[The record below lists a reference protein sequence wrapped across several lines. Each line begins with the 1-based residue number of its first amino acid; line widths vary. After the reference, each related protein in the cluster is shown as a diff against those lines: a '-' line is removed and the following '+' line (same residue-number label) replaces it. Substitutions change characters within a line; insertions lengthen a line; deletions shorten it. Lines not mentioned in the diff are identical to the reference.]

1 MFNKIFSFFYNKP
14 IIIFLILTLII
25 FIDNSIIQIS
35 NQLNLLKSQDRSN
48 VFFLITIACIF
59 GTISVLLINR
69 KTVYENITASL
80 REIVLSNK
88 IITFSQIIIL
98 ILMILIILQIIYYNN
113 TYYIFSIIIVGI
125 SYSIGILISAFFTIK
140 LARWYISEKEKII
153 LGHSFTMGMICIF
166 ILFGLLYFIYEKAD
180 DVNQVLQ
187 PVKFKVMVTQK
198 NNILNIFQN
207 SYFTSYILTFIVVW
221 LVTLTLLHNYLEA
234 KHRMIFYIAFCIP
247 LIYFLLKFTPFGL
260 DLLKSIILLNPSLY
274 GNIYTILF
282 SGTGPLTGLLFFIPL
297 WIFANKIKIIEIKK
311 LSIITSFGMLIF
323 FTANQ
328 EPPLQ
333 EKIYPPFGIV
343 TASFTGISIYLYFL
357 GIYST
362 AIHLSK
368 VSSLKDIA
376 LKIIQKDKFF
386 KAIGRSQLEQQLK
399 PIVSKLVIK
408 YQDRPI
414 RTELNENEVQDLIMK
429 IKEEM
434 KINHK
439 KND

>member
-14 IIIFLILTLII
+14 IIIFLILTLLI

-69 KTVYENITASL
+69 KTIYQNISVPL
-80 REIVLSNK
+80 KEIVLTNK
-88 IITFSQIIIL
+88 TITFSQIIIL
-98 ILMILIILQIIYYNN
+98 ILMILIILQIIYHNN
-113 TYYIFSIIIVGI
+113 TNYIFSIIIVGL

-140 LARWYISEKEKII
+140 LAKWYISEKEKII

-180 DVNQVLQ
+180 DVNQVLE
-187 PVKFKVMVTQK
+187 PVKFKVMITQK

-207 SYFTSYILTFIVVW
+207 SYFISYILTFIFVW
-221 LVTLTLLHNYLEA
+221 IVTLALLHNYLES
-234 KHRMIFYIAFCIP
+234 KHRIIFYIAFCIP
-247 LIYFLLKFTPFGL
+247 LIYFLLKFTTFGL

-297 WIFANKIKIIEIKK
+297 WIFANKIKIPEIKK

-343 TASFTGISIYLYFL
+343 TASFTGLSIYLYFL

-362 AIHLSK
+362 AIHISK

-376 LKIIQKDKFF
+376 LRIIQNDKFF

-399 PIVSKLVIK
+399 PIVSKIIAK
-408 YQDRPI
+408 YPDYPI
-414 RTELNENEVQDLIMK
+414 EAELKENEVQDLIMQ

-434 KINHK
+434 KINMR
-439 KND
+439 KNE